1 MSAATSTTAGAAGAV
16 EVVTLT
22 AAPSLDRTLE
32 VGGPLRRGAVQ
43 RATGSVVEPGG
54 KGVNVARVLAAAGR
68 GVVAV
73 LPADA
78 GDPLL
83 AALADAGLP
92 ARPTPAGGPVRTNTA
107 VTEPDGTTTKVN
119 EAGPELTAARGAALR
134 EAVLDAA
141 EGSRWAVLSGSLPPG
156 APASLYADLVAPLRA
171 RGCAVAVDTSG
182 PALAA
187 LLGPG
192 ADPATAPDV
201 VKPNGEELG
210 ELVGEDGDA
219 LEADPR
225 AAARAARALV
235 ARGVGAVLVTLGAR
249 GAVLVTAEG
258 AWSALPPPVVPRS
271 TVGAGDSALA
281 GYVLADLRGLEAPE
295 RLRLAVAHGS
305 AAAALP
311 GSALPRPEQVRADL
325 VEVAPL
331 DLEPLHLD
339 PAPAGP
345 S

>member
-1 MSAATSTTAGAAGAV
+1 MSAAAPVTGAGTAP

-22 AAPSLDRTLE
+22 ANPSLDRTVDLA
-32 VGGPLRRGAVQ
+32 GPLRRGAVQ
-43 RATGSVVEPGG
+43 RATASVVEPGG

-68 GVVAV
+68 DVVAV

-83 AALADAGLP
+83 AALAEAGLA

-119 EAGPELTAARGAALR
+119 EAGPLLTPGGHDALR
-134 EAVLDAA
+134 GAVLDAA
-141 EGSRWAVLSGSLPPG
+141 TGARWAVLSGSLPPG

-171 RGCAVAVDTSG
+171 AGCAVGVDTSG
-182 PALAA
+182 AALAA
-187 LLGPG
+187 LLGPD
-192 ADPATAPDV
+192 ADPAAAPDV

-210 ELVGEDGDA
+210 ELTGEDGDA
-219 LEADPR
+219 LEADPV
-225 AAARAARALV
+225 AAARAARSLV
-235 ARGVGAVLVTLGAR
+235 ERGVGAVLVTLGAR
-249 GAVLVTAEG
+249 GAVLVTAQG

-281 GYVLADLRGLEAPE
+281 GYVLATLRGDDAPG
-295 RLRLAVAHGS
+295 RLREAVAHGS

-311 GSALPRPEQVRADL
+311 GSALPGPDQVRPDL
-325 VEVAPL
+325 VEITPL
-331 DLEPLHLD
+331 SLD
-339 PAPAGP
+339 PAPAP
-345 S
+345 LSS